1 MYEENLNYFRGFFA
15 TLVVFAHTY
24 QILLLPLFYSET
36 SVVLGII
43 QFIAAYSV
51 VGFILISG
59 YSIASSLHLNYL
71 KNNKKIDIGEFTRK
85 RINRIMPPFLLS
97 ILVVIL
103 VVFCIQYFS
112 LNGSETYWLPESKY
126 VARDQARYDW
136 ELIFYNFLFLNGFIP
151 SINSITMNGPLWSLN
166 FEVYFYVLLAT
177 ISLFLINYNLNNS
190 KRNISIVIFA
200 VIVYFQLHFHNKQ
213 FLYLMIVFFIGA
225 LSYYIRYSK
234 KYNIYTLKKILFI
247 VLIFLFGLLLFRA
260 NYFKPY
266 TSSGYRTMII
276 VSLAMVLF
284 YSTYLSKTSLYLKD
298 FFCTI
303 SKYSYTLYVIHFPL
317 LLLLSIFHETIYEY
331 NILWIL
337 FLLIS
342 GNFVIFK
349 FSKYC
354 SYLVERKNYR

>member
-15 TLVVFAHTY
+15 TLVVFTYTY

-71 KNNKKIDIGEFTRK
+71 KNNKKIDIGEFARK
-85 RINRIMPPFLLS
+85 RINRIMPPPLLS

-126 VARDQARYDW
+126 VARDQARYDR

-151 SINSITMNGPLWSLN
+151 SINNITMNGPLWSLN

-200 VIVYFQLHFHNKQ
+200 VIVYFQLHFYNKQ

-225 LSYYIRYSK
+225 LSYYIRCSK

-247 VLIFLFGLLLFRA
+247 VLIFLFGLLLFMA

-317 LLLLSIFHETIYEY
+317 LLSIFHETIYEF

>member
-36 SVVLGII
+36 SVVLGMV

-71 KNNKKIDIGEFTRK
+71 KNNKKIDIGEFARK

-97 ILVVIL
+97 ILVV
-103 VVFCIQYFS
+103 FCIQYFS
-112 LNGSETYWLPESKY
+112 LNGSEYWLPESKY

-136 ELIFYNFLFLNGFIP
+136 ELIFYNFLFLNSFIP

-213 FLYLMIVFFIGA
+213 FLYLMIVFFIGV

-266 TSSGYRTMII
+266 TSSGYRTMIV
-276 VSLAMVLF
+276 VSLTMVLF
-284 YSTYLSKTSLYLKD
+284 YSIYLSKTSLYLKD
-298 FFCTI
+298 FFYTI
-303 SKYSYTLYVIHFPL
+303 SKYSYTLYVIHFP